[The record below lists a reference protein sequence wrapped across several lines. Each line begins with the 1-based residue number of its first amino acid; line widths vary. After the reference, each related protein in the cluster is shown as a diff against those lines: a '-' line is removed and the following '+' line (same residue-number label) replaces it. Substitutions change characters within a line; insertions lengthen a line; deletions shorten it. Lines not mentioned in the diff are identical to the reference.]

1 MPTQSNTQS
10 ISARPDKEREGSP
23 AVNGDFYRVADLLG
37 AEDQALLRRVRTFME
52 GANHH
57 SLSGACGVPLR
68 ADPGLRRFGRRGR
81 GL

>member
-1 MPTQSNTQS
+1 
-10 ISARPDKEREGSP
+10 
-23 AVNGDFYRVADLLG
+23 
-37 AEDQALLRRVRTFME
+37 VRTFME